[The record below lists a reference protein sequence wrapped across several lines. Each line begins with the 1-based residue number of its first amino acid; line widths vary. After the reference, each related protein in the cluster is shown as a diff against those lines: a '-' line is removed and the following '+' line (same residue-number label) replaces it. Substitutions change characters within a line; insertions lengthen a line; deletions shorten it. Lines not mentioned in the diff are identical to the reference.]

1 VGRSPANPNRESL
14 AGADRHA
21 IREETPLLFG
31 HKFYRRGQTQAGKL
45 QPTPAHHGHIA
56 ALDGIRG
63 LAILLVTVYRF
74 AGRGQG
80 QEFSDNLLWNIA
92 SHGTRGVDLF
102 FVLSGFLITG
112 ILYDAKG
119 DPHYFRNF
127 YARRALRIFPL
138 YYAML
143 VVTLILLPL
152 VSTSAALVFAPARE
166 HQAWLWLYGTNLL
179 QSSTGTWPFG
189 CLDHFW
195 SLAVEEHFYFVWP
208 LVIYWLPRRAAIGAC
223 VIVIA
228 SAFVS
233 RVGFILSGGNQV
245 APEVFTLF
253 RADAL
258 AMGGLVALIARG
270 PGGIQSLSAYAR
282 HVLLV
287 LGPILLLLSIG
298 HRRLLTIPDTFFA
311 AFFAGLL
318 VTALTANGDSQAAKL
333 WNSSWLRFFG
343 KYSYAMYV
351 FQYPLIPLL
360 TPILSPELLTATTG
374 NATAARLLYVV
385 VMTAI
390 TTAAAIASWTL
401 FEKRFL
407 SLKKYFEV
415 STVTAQ

>member
-1 VGRSPANPNRESL
+1 ML
-14 AGADRHA
+14 IDWQ
-21 IREETPLLFG
+21 ETPLLFP
-31 HKFYRRGQTQAGKL
+31 RRSNRLNLQAEGSQL
-45 QPTPAHHGHIA
+45 GIPQRVHISV
-56 ALDGIRG
+56 LDGIRG

-74 AGRGQG
+74 AGVGQG
-80 QEFSDNLLWNIA
+80 QEFSDNLLRSIA
-92 SHGTRGVDLF
+92 SIGYRGVDLF

-112 ILYDAKG
+112 ILYDTKS

-138 YYAML
+138 YYATL

-152 VSTSAALVFAPARE
+152 VSARAASIFAPASE

-223 VIVIA
+223 LILIATA
-228 SAFVS
+228 SAS
-233 RVGFILSGGNQV
+233 RVGFILTGGNEA

-258 AMGGLVALIARG
+258 AMGALVALTARG

-282 HVLLV
+282 HTLLV

-298 HRRLLTIPDTFFA
+298 HRRLLTVPDTLFA

-318 VTALTANGDSQAAKL
+318 VTALTAKADSQTAKL
-333 WNSSWLRFFG
+333 WNSSCLRFFG

-360 TPILSPELLTATTG
+360 APLLSPELLTTTTG
-374 NATAARLLYVV
+374 NATVARLFYIVL
-385 VMTAI
+385 MTAI

-415 STVTAQ
+415 STVPTR